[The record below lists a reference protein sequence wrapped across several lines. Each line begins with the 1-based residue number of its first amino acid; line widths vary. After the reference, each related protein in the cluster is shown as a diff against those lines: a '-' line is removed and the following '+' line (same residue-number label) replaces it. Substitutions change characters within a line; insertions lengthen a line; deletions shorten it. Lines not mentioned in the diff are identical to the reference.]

1 MANLWNH
8 KYLASC
14 DTEFLVK
21 LFPWIR
27 GSLKLEA
34 QGPNLFFLL
43 FLLLFGYLG
52 PHNVYKNWWI
62 NFFHIR
68 APVHTVEY
76 YSAIRGMK
84 LCHFAATMGGPRDDY
99 ILSGDVS
106 QTKTNTTWFHLYV
119 ESKLCYKRTC
129 LQNRKRLTQST
140 DLWLPRGRGDTG
152 GMEWEFG
159 ISRCKLL

>member
-1 MANLWNH
+1 M
-8 KYLASC
+8 
-14 DTEFLVK
+14 
-21 LFPWIR
+21 
-27 GSLKLEA
+27 
-34 QGPNLFFLL
+34 
-43 FLLLFGYLG
+43 
-52 PHNVYKNWWI
+52 
-62 NFFHIR
+62 
-68 APVHTVEY
+68 HTVEY

-129 LQNRKRLTQST
+129 LQNKKRLTQST